1 MDGTSDPD
9 DELPTFDFLQP
20 TVSQVSRRTP
30 EVPDSGLSD
39 PAALFPHQRRGPVP
53 DTVTISSDSEDEAPY
68 VPLAQRLKNRR
79 DPGIL
84 SSSVK
89 DAALCC
95 PSGPA
100 QPPSLDRVA
109 TEARQDCEDVFVTL
123 VSVPENKD
131 TNPGKQNITKSTVE
145 NVGASREMDGMRRA
159 RERRQQDQEKKA
171 LAEAA
176 KALRPEER
184 IKHMV
189 VAVDPAHLQLE
200 GGATLLASLQALGC
214 SCAIEKQPFP
224 LSVSW
229 SRRAACAQDSVCV
242 PEAQVVMQITVKDF
256 ITLINNYIQ
265 EVRHGRSDCGPTLAS
280 WVQQLQKHHPSKIF
294 SLAVIELEEYF
305 RAQKCC
311 EQKKVREAVTGK
323 GGRTQK
329 ERKKPKNGDVQELAK
344 LSRVDVEEA
353 VVHLQLHNGVS
364 VHFFSTWREF
374 SDYITMTTKALAEA
388 PFKREREQTSFSFCL
403 ESEWAGGQRVNK
415 AGEGLLLVWKRQ
427 IQQLHR
433 VSSEVAAAVVA
444 AYPSPLLL
452 QKTYS
457 ECRTESE
464 KVSLLSDLLVRR
476 GEGITSTTQRAGPEL
491 SKRLYLLMH
500 SCDPEVIL
508 DSCL

>member
-30 EVPDSGLSD
+30 EVPDSDLSD

-53 DTVTISSDSEDEAPY
+53 DTVTISSDSEDETPY

-265 EVRHGRSDCGPTLAS
+265 
-280 WVQQLQKHHPSKIF
+280 
-294 SLAVIELEEYF
+294 
-305 RAQKCC
+305 
-311 EQKKVREAVTGK
+311 
-323 GGRTQK
+323 
-329 ERKKPKNGDVQELAK
+329 
-344 LSRVDVEEA
+344 A

-415 AGEGLLLVWKRQ
+415 AGEGLLQVWKRQ